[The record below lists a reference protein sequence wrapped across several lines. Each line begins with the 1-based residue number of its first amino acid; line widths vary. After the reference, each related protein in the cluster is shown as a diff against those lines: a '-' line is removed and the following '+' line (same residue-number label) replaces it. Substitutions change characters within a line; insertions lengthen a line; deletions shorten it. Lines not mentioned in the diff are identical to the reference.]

1 MKKILLALMMISSFA
16 LAVSDS
22 YSYNGKTYYLTSSN
36 SRGQDYWTD
45 LLPQIFSTGENTII
59 VVSLEGA
66 SSVSDWQNYCSSAC
80 SVGTNTISYYDSTA
94 IPQIP
99 ICTSNQHL
107 ENNVCVEN
115 PICYL
120 GTHNDPAN
128 PQNCIDDFPITK
140 TDYLESGGVLI
151 HYDDNKIMLLRRDG
165 TGESWDLTTG
175 EYFFPNRAFD
185 GVVPPSASYNP
196 FYFDK
201 SQAIEYKELT
211 FGDVAG
217 IAFNQAGVAIK
228 DVANWLQ
235 APSLVWTLA
244 LSTHKDTPTDTISKS
259 GVSVTVSD
267 HSSNNIDLSTYENSA
282 SSQPQPI
289 PNTDIQVQKITTPP
303 NPKDPNNWAGAGS
316 TIKGYT
322 GVATVGDVVATSA
335 SNPNKALI
343 DTPTDIKFVQKNPD
357 GSMNETIFNKQ
368 DLKNTASSDTNLPF
382 EQSTIQP
389 SKMSNDGTY
398 SAKKDTTEST
408 IKPLTNEILET
419 SKRTG
424 LPLYV
429 DYNPRTGLKDGQTY
443 NTDTGLPVGISP
455 TGTAPG
461 ISPVAPTIP
470 APAGGT
476 GSIDLSGVTSRLDKI
491 SNQLTLENQFFE
503 KLDKA
508 TASETVNPIDHVK
521 GQGLIDTFSTSWE
534 NIKSDFDRITVM
546 TDEAQNTIKQGF
558 TFSLAHG
565 SVNECAY
572 TLDFDY
578 GVGKSVINV
587 DFCKSFSPLRPTLY
601 VLFNLFF
608 QSILLLFAFKSITR
622 LV

>member
-1 MKKILLALMMISSFA
+1 MMISSFA
-16 LAVSDS
+16 LAVSGS

-36 SRGQDYWTD
+36 SRGQDYWIN
-45 LLPQIFSTGENTII
+45 LSPQVFSTGENTII
-59 VVSLEGA
+59 IVSLEGA
-66 SSVSDWQNYCSSAC
+66 SSVSDWENYCSSAC

-128 PQNCIDDFPITK
+128 PQNCIDDFPIIK

-196 FYFDK
+196 FSFDK

-228 DVANWLQ
+228 DAANWLQ
-235 APSLVWTLA
+235 APSLLWTFA
-244 LSTHKDTPTDTISKS
+244 LKTQKDTPTDTISKS
-259 GVSVTVSD
+259 GVSVTVSE

-289 PNTDIQVQKITTPP
+289 PNTDMIAQKITS
-303 NPKDPNNWAGAGS
+303 DS
-316 TIKGYT
+316 TNQDWKNLLSL
-322 GVATVGDVVATSA
+322 GDVLTTSA

-357 GSMNETIFNKQ
+357 GSVDQTILKKA
-368 DLKNTASSDTNLPF
+368 DLINTATNNTDLSITQKQTEP
-382 EQSTIQP
+382 EKT
-389 SKMSNDGTY
+389 SNDGKI
-398 SAKKDTTEST
+398 SQKEVTTE
-408 IKPLTNEILET
+408 KFLDPTNQNIEL

-424 LPLYV
+424 LPLIV

-443 NTDTGLPVGISP
+443 NTDTGQPVG
-455 TGTAPG
+455 TGTSTGLPSTGTITPG
-461 ISPVAPTIP
+461 AVAI
-470 APAGGT
+470 AQGG
-476 GSIDLSGVTSRLDKI
+476 SASVDMSGVTGRLDKI
-491 SNQLTLENQFFE
+491 SNQLTKVNDALSAKDTPEAIPAV
-503 KLDKA
+503 D
-508 TASETVNPIDHVK
+508 NPIDNSK
-521 GQGLIDTFSTSWE
+521 TDGLIDTFKTAWGTAKGNVDTLTSTIS
-534 NIKSDFDRITVM
+534 NAKDTVS
-546 TDEAQNTIKQGF
+546 GG
-558 TFSLAHG
+558 FSLNLASG
-565 SVNECAY
+565 GIETCPYTA
-572 TLDFDY
+572 TLDFDNGHTY
-578 GVGKSVINV
+578 EFPI
-587 DFCKSFSPLRPTLY
+587 DFCKIFSPLKPILSIFFNI
-601 VLFNLFF
+601 LFQLM
-608 QSILLLFAFKSITR
+608 ILTFSFKSFVR